1 MYIYPG
7 EGCRRIRW
15 ESSVPRPLTQEEQS
29 GLPAL
34 AQSDL
39 ATAVKVAK
47 NQIKNTL
54 LPKFLPVLLP
64 VGQVGMINGSFV
76 LEDPVG
82 GRIVLR
88 DRPEDGADHASAARV
103 AAVPGGLYR
112 GDALFGLMFYDK
124 KDRSLCLHPYS
135 AVTRSR
141 IIRLQY

>member
-1 MYIYPG
+1 
-7 EGCRRIRW
+7 
-15 ESSVPRPLTQEEQS
+15 
-29 GLPAL
+29 
-34 AQSDL
+34 
-39 ATAVKVAK
+39 
-47 NQIKNTL
+47 
-54 LPKFLPVLLP
+54 
-64 VGQVGMINGSFV
+64 MINGSFV

-103 AAVPGGLYR
+103 AAVPGGRHR